1 MTIERIRCAFCR
13 SENVEQ
19 QVEFFVPI
27 NTEPTK
33 DDLADIFEGVK
44 WMDTYWCPDCG
55 KKTKDTGDSDREK
68 ESELEILRA
77 ENERLRKRIYADLEE
92 LLGDENERLRVA
104 LRQACDDLEGYID
117 HHYPVSEYPDQM
129 RRREREAK
137 ILAGYR
143 EALGEGE

>member
-77 ENERLRKRIYADLEE
+77 ENERLRE
-92 LLGDENERLRVA
+92 A
-104 LRQACDDLEGYID
+104 LRYY
-117 HHYPVSEYPDQM
+117 HYEWCYEFHTIGVCEIAECVKV
-129 RRREREAK
+129 RRM
-137 ILAGYR
+137 
-143 EALGEGE
+143 LGEGE

>member
-92 LLGDENERLRVA
+92 LLGDENERLREA
-104 LRQACDDLEGYID
+104 LRYY
-117 HHYPVSEYPDQM
+117 HYEWCYEFHTIGVCEIAECEKV
-129 RRREREAK
+129 RRM
-137 ILAGYR
+137 
-143 EALGEGE
+143 LGEGE

>member
-77 ENERLRKRIYADLEE
+77 EV
-92 LLGDENERLRVA
+92 ERLRVA

>member
-1 MTIERIRCAFCR
+1 MTTQDKLIELIGM
-13 SENVEQ
+13 SIEQ
-19 QVEFFVPI
+19 I
-27 NTEPTK
+27 
-33 DDLADIFEGVK
+33 ADERDK
-44 WMDTYWCPDCG
+44 
-55 KKTKDTGDSDREK
+55 
-68 ESELEILRA
+68 LRA
-77 ENERLRKRIYADLEE
+77 EV
-92 LLGDENERLRVA
+92 ERLRVA